1 MALPFAFLGSF
12 YGACG
17 LVCDDSNQSLAGR
30 SVVVAGVVV
39 MRITSGVVLSEG
51 EYNAMEYESE
61 ICRGVVSVEALQGD
75 CSVRLR
81 QDDEVEDL
89 RAKFLTYGYLKTEAI
104 KLSLRDPSS
113 TRKFGYWCFGGV
125 SVYVLI
131 FIVLI
136 FIIHVFRNRWRSSG
150 LAAVTPRALQR
161 MSPME
166 TIGVSR
172 RMNARFLQSLRS
184 YRSTAACTMTGGM

>member
-1 MALPFAFLGSF
+1 MALPYSFLGSF

-17 LVCDDSNQSLAGR
+17 VVCDGSNHSLAGR
-30 SVVVAGVVV
+30 SVVVAGAVV

-61 ICRGVVSVEALQGD
+61 ICRGVVSVEAVQGD

-89 RAKFLTYGYLKTEAI
+89 QAKFLTYGYLKTEAI
-104 KLSLRDPSS
+104 KLSLMDPSS

-136 FIIHVFRNRWRSSG
+136 FIIHVFRNR
-150 LAAVTPRALQR
+150 
-161 MSPME
+161 
-166 TIGVSR
+166 
-172 RMNARFLQSLRS
+172 
-184 YRSTAACTMTGGM
+184 